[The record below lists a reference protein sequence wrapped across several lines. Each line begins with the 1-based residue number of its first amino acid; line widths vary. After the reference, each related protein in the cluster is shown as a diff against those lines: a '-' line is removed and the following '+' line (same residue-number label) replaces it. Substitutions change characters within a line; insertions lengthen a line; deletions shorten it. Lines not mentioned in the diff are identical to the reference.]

1 MLQSLHIKNYALI
14 KELEITPS
22 SKLNIITGETGAG
35 KSIVLG
41 AMGLLLGNRVD
52 TKVLF
57 DFSSKCMVEGVFDLS
72 AYRLKKVFE
81 KEDLN
86 YENEC
91 VIRREISPNGKSR
104 AFINDTPATLNTLK
118 NIGQYLVDIHSQHDS
133 LQLNDNNYQLNVLDA
148 YASHTELMDVYVRD
162 FEKYSIIYKKLK
174 ALKQLASKQ
183 NENIEYKNFILKELE
198 EINLEEIDQKIL
210 EKELNIL
217 EHAEDIKLKLS
228 QLTQILDSSEYAVL
242 TQIHKMIQSVK
253 SVSSFAASIK
263 EIENRLQSSSIEL
276 GDILNEIRKEEEQID
291 HSPEKAY
298 EMKER
303 LDTIYRLQKKHNS
316 HTIEELI
323 TLRDEL
329 AKELDTTVNI
339 GSKIE
344 ELQKVFD
351 QAKEN
356 MYKSG
361 RKLNESRKLNAL
373 NFAHEIEKIIK
384 KIGIEN
390 GTLEIIVNLSEIPK
404 PNGLDHVEFMFS
416 ANKGIRPQELKE
428 VASGGEFSR
437 LTFALKYLIADKT
450 SLPTIIF
457 DEIDTGVSGHIALQ
471 MIAMMKKIANNHQV
485 ISISHLPQ
493 FAAGGDTHYY
503 VYKDH
508 SMERSISKIK
518 KLHGEERIIE
528 IAKMIAGKN
537 PGNSAIESAKELLKI
552 Y

>member
-303 LDTIYRLQKKHNS
+303 LDAIYRLQKKHNS

>member
-148 YASHTELMDVYVRD
+148 YASHTELMDVYARD

-242 TQIHKMIQSVK
+242 AQIHKMIQSVK

>member
-72 AYRLKKVFE
+72 AYRLKKFFE

-303 LDTIYRLQKKHNS
+303 LDAIYRLQKKHNS

-339 GSKIE
+339 DSKIE

-361 RKLNESRKLNAL
+361 QKLSESRKLNAL

>member
-72 AYRLKKVFE
+72 AYRLKKFFE

-303 LDTIYRLQKKHNS
+303 LDAIYRLQKKHNS

-339 GSKIE
+339 DSKIE

-361 RKLNESRKLNAL
+361 QKLSESRKLNAL

-390 GTLEIIVNLSEIPK
+390 GTLEIIVSLSEIPK

>member
-242 TQIHKMIQSVK
+242 AQIHKMIQSVK